1 MLDWLRHPLTRSLS
15 HDDPRTTVLR
25 RGIIRSKPFLEKIY
39 LEWYGWVAS
48 RIPPGRLPV
57 VELGSG
63 AGFLDSF
70 IPGLVTSEVLRCPF
84 VRVVLDGCALPFPGS
99 SLRALVMVD
108 VFHHIP
114 DAGAFLREASRCLE
128 PGGRILMVEPWVTAW
143 SRFVYARLHHEPFD
157 SMAQSWSF
165 PASGP
170 LSGANSAL
178 PWIVF
183 QRDRTLFEERC
194 PGLAIESIAVERPLT
209 YLLSGGVSLRTLMP
223 GFAYR
228 FWKCIEEVP
237 VFKKCG
243 MFARIELSRKATGA
257 PSWD

>member
-1 MLDWLRHPLTRSLS
+1 MLGWLRHPLTRSLDL
-15 HDDPRTTVLR
+15 DDPRTTVLR
-25 RGIIRSKPFLEKIY
+25 RSIIRSKPFLEQIY

-70 IPGLVTSEVLRCPF
+70 IPGLVTSEILRCPF

-114 DAGAFLREASRCLE
+114 DAWAFLREASRCLE

-157 SMAQSWSF
+157 PGAASWSF
-165 PASGP
+165 PDSGP

-183 QRDRTLFEERC
+183 QRDRALFEERC
-194 PGLAIESIAVERPLT
+194 PGLAIKSIAVERPLT
-209 YLLSGGVSLRTLMP
+209 YLLSGGVSLRSLMP
-223 GFAYR
+223 GFAYGCFR
-228 FWKCIEEVP
+228 ILEEVP
-237 VFKKCG
+237 MLRKFG
-243 MFARIELSRKATGA
+243 MFARIELRRV
-257 PSWD
+257 

>member
-1 MLDWLRHPLTRSLS
+1 MLGWLRHPLTRSLDL
-15 HDDPRTTVLR
+15 DDPRTTVLR
-25 RGIIRSKPFLEKIY
+25 RCIIHSKPFLEKIY

-48 RIPPGRLPV
+48 RLPGGASPV

-70 IPGLVTSEVLRCPF
+70 IPGLVTTEVLRCPF
-84 VRVVLDGCALPFPGS
+84 VRVALDGCALPFPGS

-108 VFHHIP
+108 VFHHVP
-114 DAGAFLREASRCLE
+114 DAKAFLREASRCLE

-157 SMAQSWSF
+157 PGAESWSF

-183 QRDRTLFEERC
+183 QRDRALFQERC

-209 YLLSGGVSLRTLMP
+209 YLLSGGVSLRSLMP
-223 GFAYR
+223 GLTYGCWR
-228 FWKCIEEVP
+228 ILEEMSMLR
-237 VFKKCG
+237 KLG
-243 MFARIELSRKATGA
+243 MFARIEVRKV
-257 PSWD
+257 

>member
-1 MLDWLRHPLTRSLS
+1 MLDWLRHPLTRSLDL
-15 HDDPRTTVLR
+15 DDPCTTILR

-48 RIPPGRLPV
+48 RLPGGSSPV
-57 VELGSG
+57 IELGSG
-63 AGFLDSF
+63 AGFLDSY
-70 IPGLVTSEVLRCPF
+70 IPGLVTSEILRCPF

-114 DAGAFLREASRCLE
+114 DAEAFLREASRCLE

-143 SRFVYARLHHEPFD
+143 SRFVYVQLHHEPID
-157 SMAQSWSF
+157 TGAQSWSF

-183 QRDRTLFEERC
+183 QRDRALFEERY
-194 PGLAIESIAVERPLT
+194 PGLAIEGIAVERPLT

-223 GFAYR
+223 GFTYECWR
-228 FWKCIEEVP
+228 ILEEVP
-237 VFKKCG
+237 ILRKFG
-243 MFARIELSRKATGA
+243 MFARIELRKV
-257 PSWD
+257 

>member
-1 MLDWLRHPLTRSLS
+1 MLDWLRHPLTRSLDI
-15 HDDPRTTVLR
+15 DDPRTTVLR

-48 RIPPGRLPV
+48 RLPRGSSPV

-63 AGFLDSF
+63 AGFLDSL

-128 PGGRILMVEPWVTAW
+128 PGGRILMVEPWVTPW

-157 SMAQSWSF
+157 PVAQSWSF

-183 QRDRTLFEERC
+183 QRDRALFEERC
-194 PGLAIESIAVERPLT
+194 PGLVIESIAVERPLT
-209 YLLSGGVSLRTLMP
+209 YLLSGGISLRTLMP
-223 GFAYR
+223 GFTYGCWR
-228 FWKCIEEVP
+228 ILEEVP
-237 VFKKCG
+237 KLRKLG
-243 MFARIELSRKATGA
+243 MFARIELRGV
-257 PSWD
+257 

>member
-1 MLDWLRHPLTRSLS
+1 MLDWLRHPLTRSLDL
-15 HDDPRTTVLR
+15 DDPRTTVLR
-25 RGIIRSKPFLEKIY
+25 RSIIRSKPFLEKIY
-39 LEWYGWVAS
+39 RDWYGWIAS
-48 RIPPGRLPV
+48 RIPPGRLPL

-70 IPGLVTSEVLRCPF
+70 IPGLVTTEVFRCPF
-84 VRVVLDGCALPFPGS
+84 VRVVLDGCALPFQGS

-108 VFHHIP
+108 VFHHLP

-223 GFAYR
+223 GFTYGCWR
-228 FWKCIEEVP
+228 ILEVVP
-237 VFKKCG
+237 VLRKLG
-243 MFARIELSRKATGA
+243 MFARIELRRV
-257 PSWD
+257 

>member
-1 MLDWLRHPLTRSLS
+1 MLDWLRHPLTRSLDL
-15 HDDPRTTVLR
+15 DDPCTTILR

-48 RIPPGRLPV
+48 RLPGGSSPV
-57 VELGSG
+57 IELGSG
-63 AGFLDSF
+63 AGFLDSY
-70 IPGLVTSEVLRCPF
+70 IPGLVTSEILRCPF

-114 DAGAFLREASRCLE
+114 DAEEFLREASRCLE
-128 PGGRILMVEPWVTAW
+128 PGGRILMVEPWVTSW

-157 SMAQSWSF
+157 PVAQSWSF

-183 QRDRTLFEERC
+183 QRDRALFDERC
-194 PGLAIESIAVERPLT
+194 PGLAIKGIAVERPLT
-209 YLLSGGVSLRTLMP
+209 YMLSGGVSLRTLMP
-223 GFAYR
+223 GFTYGCWR
-228 FWKCIEEVP
+228 ILEEMP
-237 VFKKCG
+237 ILRKLG
-243 MFARIELSRKATGA
+243 MFARIELRRV
-257 PSWD
+257 